1 MIRIYCQYSIG
12 GFKIFNLNVFPH
24 TMHEGKYVF
33 ISEIQKGLDGEKQ
46 SFFLTSNNNCDLD
59 QRIVTLFSMRTVSMM
74 LLHNIGSEAN
84 ETVLFLDDLQTQT
97 AFAFCTK
104 EKADISVL
112 QQIAATWTSEK
123 KNELIRRLQ
132 MLVGLSAVN
141 DEQTFA
147 FYESK
152 WNKLVKELLDAPLPL
167 GKLRQITNKNLLI
180 YLSPNKSDILKQANI
195 HYSLS
200 TFITIPGNEA
210 TRKIERRNRI
220 IAYTATG
227 IALTV
232 LIGTVLYVTNK

>member
-46 SFFLTSNNNCDLD
+46 DIFLTRNNNCGLD
-59 QRIVTLFSMRTVSMM
+59 RRILSLFSMRSVSMM

-97 AFAFCTK
+97 VYAFCSK

-112 QQIAATWTSEK
+112 QQIAATWNSEK
-123 KNELIRRLQ
+123 KNELVRRLQ
-132 MLVGLSAVN
+132 MLVGLSVVN
-141 DEQTFA
+141 DKQTLA

-152 WNKLVKELLDAPLPL
+152 WNELVKDLLDVPQPL
-167 GKLRQITNKNLLI
+167 GKLRELTNKNLLI

-195 HYSLS
+195 HFSLS
-200 TFITIPGNEA
+200 SFITIPGNEA
-210 TRKIERRNRI
+210 TRKIERRNSI

-232 LIGTVLYVTNK
+232 LIGTVLYLTNK

>member
-1 MIRIYCQYSIG
+1 
-12 GFKIFNLNVFPH
+12 
-24 TMHEGKYVF
+24 
-33 ISEIQKGLDGEKQ
+33 
-46 SFFLTSNNNCDLD
+46 
-59 QRIVTLFSMRTVSMM
+59 M

-200 TFITIPGNEA
+200 TFIFAFLLPPLPFVMVSIDKTI
-210 TRKIERRNRI
+210 
-220 IAYTATG
+220 
-227 IALTV
+227 
-232 LIGTVLYVTNK
+232 

>member
-46 SFFLTSNNNCDLD
+46 DIFLTRNNNCGLD
-59 QRIVTLFSMRTVSMM
+59 RRILSLFSMRSVSMM

-97 AFAFCTK
+97 VYAFCSK

-112 QQIAATWTSEK
+112 QQIAATWNSEK
-123 KNELIRRLQ
+123 KNELVRRLQ
-132 MLVGLSAVN
+132 MLVGLSVVN
-141 DEQTFA
+141 DKQTLA

-152 WNKLVKELLDAPLPL
+152 WNELVKDLLDVPLPL
-167 GKLRQITNKNLLI
+167 GKLRELTNKNLLI

-195 HYSLS
+195 HSSLS
-200 TFITIPGNEA
+200 SFITIPGNEA

-232 LIGTVLYVTNK
+232 LIGTVLYLTSK